1 MIGESPPLNIIL
13 GNKDLEKCIAIHLL
27 MDNYKEELNP
37 IFVTPPIQAVDP
49 GPEYPATIRSIL
61 VGTPEDYPRF
71 FHMHPR
77 TAELSLL
84 EPVNRDFHQKFDLVI
99 KNVPETKL
107 GHAPPYCLQDT
118 GPFMHHMDFPW
129 KHC

>member
-61 VGTPEDYPRF
+61 VVIIHLRMYQHLFSQTTSKVYLGTPEDYPRF

-99 KNVPETKL
+99 KERTL
-107 GHAPPYCLQDT
+107 
-118 GPFMHHMDFPW
+118 W
-129 KHC
+129 